1 MPDLYIDVEKLK
13 NSAVA
18 NEADN
23 DDVWELLA
31 EGVSRLFDR
40 ECEVAN
46 NFFAAASGTELD
58 RTYRSNGTRYLKLF
72 PYVADS
78 ITEIDVDG
86 TDYFEATIADR
97 TYQEKDGYLIFDS
110 EITKDTL
117 ITVNA
122 DWGFSAIPADIQLAC
137 IEQALFQWRRK
148 DLSFADIS
156 GVPTAAVVAE
166 FAPSFMATA
175 KRYREIYSENGMF
188 A

>member
-1 MPDLYIDVEKLK
+1 M
-13 NSAVA
+13 A
-18 NEADN
+18 NYVTKETLQNAGIAPESDN
-23 DDVWELLA
+23 DVVWTLLA

-40 ECEVAN
+40 ECEVGDG
-46 NFFAAASGTELD
+46 FFIPASGTASD

-72 PYVADS
+72 PYVANS

-86 TDYFEATIADR
+86 TDYYEALIADR
-97 TYQEKDGYLIFDS
+97 LYQEKDGYLIFDS

-117 ITVNA
+117 VTINA

-166 FAPSFMATA
+166 FSPSFIATT
-175 KRYREIYSENGMF
+175 KRYREIYSENSMF